1 MNPIE
6 EKTEEADI
14 LENQGPIEQREDTNQ
29 IGAKELVKN
38 QKQESDRS

>member
-6 EKTEEADI
+6 ERTEEADS
-14 LENQGPIEQREDTNQ
+14 LENEEAIEQREDTNQ